1 MSIKTLCIQSLFFFI
16 EPPFKFIKKD
26 ERTNISAYEEDSVTL
41 HATVNRVNA
50 PVKWQRGHD
59 PVRGDR
65 FHTTSDGNTHYLT
78 INPLKRSDT
87 DEYMCHV
94 GSDEMH
100 FSVHVKGKTR
110 EWAVQF

>member
-1 MSIKTLCIQSLFFFI
+1 MKEKQIFQ
-16 EPPFKFIKKD
+16 
-26 ERTNISAYEEDSVTL
+26 AYEEDSVTL

-50 PVKWQRGHD
+50 PVKWQRGRD

-94 GSDEMH
+94 DLTRCISVFMLKVRPGNGLCNSSDCL
-100 FSVHVKGKTR
+100 
-110 EWAVQF
+110 